1 MALALAFAMAC
12 SSTDREWDEAERAG
26 TAESY
31 TRFIEA
37 HPDHY
42 YATIARIRIEMAKED
57 GDWERAV
64 ARNSREGYEAFLQS
78 WPQGQYGA
86 RAIAGVESLTT
97 STVRLSMPRRATLS
111 GTVWISGDTLIARE
125 AGTGRSLRLRKY
137 MIARIEIDWAYEE
150 SPVIF
155 SLDPTA
161 DSTAAL
167 PVLNRLAATPAAM
180 RIHLRDGTSVAVD
193 PATVRPRRLELDTRQ
208 TVLGSSREGDTTRV
222 HLRLAPFRQMYA
234 PRVLLADSLRLA
246 PEEIRFGPDE

>member
-1 MALALAFAMAC
+1 MAC
-12 SSTDREWDEAERAG
+12 SSTDRDWSEAEREG

-31 TRFIEA
+31 ARFIKA

-42 YATIARIRIEMAKED
+42 YATIARIRIELAKED

-64 ARNSREGYEAFLQS
+64 AQSSREGYEAFLQS

-86 RAIAGVESLTT
+86 QAIAGVESLTT

-111 GTVWISGDTLIARE
+111 GMVWIRGDTLVARE
-125 AGTGRSLRLRKY
+125 AATGRGLQLRKY
-137 MIARIEIDWAYEE
+137 VIASIEIDWAYEE
-150 SPVIF
+150 SAVIF

-167 PVLNRLAATPAAM
+167 PVLNRLAATPEAM
-180 RIHLRDGTSVAVD
+180 RIHLRDGTSAAVD
-193 PATVRPRRLELDTRQ
+193 PTTVRPRRLELDTRQ

-222 HLRLAPFRQMYA
+222 HLRLAPFRQTYA
-234 PRVLLADSLRLA
+234 PRVVLSDSLRLA
-246 PEEIRFGPDE
+246 PEEIRFGPDG